1 MNRRYLPLLMA
12 AALALPQAAAAQDHR
27 AAQPRMIVVGEG
39 EASIAPDMAILTLA
53 VMREAE
59 TARQALDDNNAAMAA
74 VIAAMREAGI
84 EARDLQTAGL
94 RISPRYVYPQNG
106 DGEQQPRIVAHQ
118 VSNTLTVRVRDIS
131 KAGELIDRSV
141 TLGVNQGGDIV
152 FTSDD
157 PSAALT
163 QARIRAVEDAMA
175 RARTLSEAAGVELGP
190 IIELSEQTYAHQP
203 MPQNARVMR
212 MEAASADAVPVEAG
226 ENTYRVQVNVTFG
239 LKQE

>member
-12 AALALPQAAAAQDHR
+12 ATFALPQAAAAQDHPAPR
-27 AAQPRMIVVGEG
+27 PRMIVIGEG
-39 EASIAPDMAILTLA
+39 EASVAPDMAILTLT

-59 TARQALDDNNAAMAA
+59 TARQALDDNNAAMGA
-74 VIAAMREAGI
+74 VIAAMREAGV
-84 EARDLQTAGL
+84 EDRDLQTAGL

-106 DGEQQPRIVAHQ
+106 DGEEQPRIVAYQ
-118 VSNTLTVRVRDIS
+118 VSNTLSARVRDID

-157 PSAALT
+157 PSAVLT

-175 RARTLSEAAGVELGP
+175 RARTLAEAAGVELGP
-190 IIELSEQTYAHQP
+190 VVELSEQSFAHRP
-203 MPQNARVMR
+203 VPQSARLAR
-212 MEAASADAVPVEAG
+212 MDAATASAAPVEAG
-226 ENTYRVQVNVTFG
+226 ENTYRVQVNVTFE
-239 LKQE
+239 LKQP